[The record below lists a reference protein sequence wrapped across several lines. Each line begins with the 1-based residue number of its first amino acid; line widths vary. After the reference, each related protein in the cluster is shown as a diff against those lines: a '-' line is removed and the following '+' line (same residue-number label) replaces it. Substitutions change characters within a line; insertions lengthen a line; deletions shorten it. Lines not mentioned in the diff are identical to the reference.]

1 MRPETFKSEEKRM
14 RMKKMIFLVMVLVWI
29 PSTVWG
35 GIVTKTI
42 SYEHGGKQ
50 LEGYLAWDD
59 AVAGRRP
66 GVLVVHEWWGLNDFA
81 RKQAEKLAALGYN
94 AFALDMY
101 GKGKVTAHPEEA
113 SEWSKKV
120 TGNIE
125 SWRKRALAG
134 LEVLR
139 KDRRTDKNRIAA
151 VGYCFGGSTVQQL
164 AYAGA
169 DVLGVVSFHGSLV
182 APPEDVTG
190 GDTAKILIC
199 HGASD
204 PMTKKSSI
212 PGYISAMEKSGIDWQ
227 LVMYGGAVH
236 SFTNPGADAAGMDG
250 VAYSESADRRSWQHM
265 QVFFDELF

>member
-1 MRPETFKSEEKRM
+1 M
-14 RMKKMIFLVMVLVWI
+14 MKMKMMIFLVMVFVWI
-29 PSTVWG
+29 PSTVFCG
-35 GIVTKTI
+35 VVSETV

-94 AFALDMY
+94 VFALDMY
-101 GKGKVTAHPEEA
+101 GEGKVTAHPEKA

-134 LEVLR
+134 LEVLK
-139 KDRRTDKNRIAA
+139 KDPRTDKSRIAA

-169 DVLGVVSFHGSLV
+169 DVAGVVSFHGSLIS
-182 APPEDVTG
+182 PPEDVTG

-204 PMTKKSSI
+204 PMTKKAAI
-212 PGYISAMEKSGIDWQ
+212 PGYISAMEESGIDWQ
-227 LVMYGGAVH
+227 MVMYGGAVH

-250 VAYSESADRRSWQHM
+250 VAYSDSADRRSWQHM